1 MTTVGF
7 YTLGCK
13 VNQQETSALAARFQA
28 AGFVEVPFSAH
39 AAAYVIN
46 SCAVTGEAERK
57 SLSLARRQKQRHPE
71 SVVVLAGCF
80 PQVSLAKATSA
91 GVDLLVG
98 SNDKAS
104 IVELVTERM
113 QGQSTPAAVV
123 TPWSGKTAFEVISDA
138 YSSSRAR
145 ATLKVQDG
153 CEQYC
158 TYCIIPYARGR
169 ERSLNLETALAQAQS
184 LAAQGFKEII
194 LSGIHLGA
202 YGCDLTPPLSLARLV
217 GVVTATDGLRRL
229 RLGSVEPNDVTG
241 ALLAQFAQNP
251 KLCPHVHLPLQ
262 SGSNSVLRRMQRR
275 YTAEEYVDIVQN
287 LREAACGI
295 AITTDVLVGFPGESE
310 AEFRETCELVSRIGF
325 SRLHIFRYSLRN
337 GTPAAQMQPH
347 VPAGVKTARA
357 KALQALAE
365 REAYR
370 FNSTLVGKD
379 VEVLVESEEGDS
391 CVGHTANYVKAYLPS
406 THRAIGDVVTAR
418 VVSATADG
426 VWVSPG
432 E

>member
-1 MTTVGF
+1 MGTVGF
-7 YTLGCK
+7 HTLGCK

-28 AGFVEVPFSAH
+28 AGFVEVPFNAH
-39 AAAYVIN
+39 ANVYVIN

-80 PQVSLAKATSA
+80 PQVSMEKATSA

-104 IVELVTERM
+104 IVQLVSERIK
-113 QGQSTPAAVV
+113 GQSTPAAVV
-123 TPWSGKTAFEVISDA
+123 TPWSSETAFEVISDA

-169 ERSLNLETALAQAQS
+169 ERSLNLEAALEQAKT
-184 LAAQGFKEII
+184 LVAQGYKEIV
-194 LSGIHLGA
+194 LGGIHLGA
-202 YGCDLTPPLSLARLV
+202 YGRDLHRPVSLALLIEALS
-217 GVVTATDGLRRL
+217 ATDGLLRL
-229 RLGSVEPNDVTG
+229 RLGSVEPNDVSA
-241 ALLAQFAQNP
+241 ALLAQFAKNP

-262 SGSNSVLRRMQRR
+262 SGSDTVLRRMQRR
-275 YTAEEYVDIVQN
+275 YTAQDYVQIVAD
-287 LREAACGI
+287 LRKAAPTL
-295 AITTDVLVGFPGESE
+295 AVTTDVLVGFPGESE
-310 AEFRETCELVSRIGF
+310 AEFQETVELVSRIGF
-325 SRLHIFRYSLRN
+325 SRLHIFRYSRRT
-337 GTPAAQMQPH
+337 GTPAAEMQSH

-365 REAYR
+365 KEAHR
-370 FNSTLVGKD
+370 FNSNLVGQE
-379 VEVLVESEEGDS
+379 VEVLVESQAGDAYI
-391 CVGHTANYVKAYLPS
+391 GHTSNYVKAYLPS
-406 THRAIGDVVTAR
+406 IHGAIGDIVTAR
-418 VVSATADG
+418 VVAATAEG
-426 VWVSPG
+426 VWASP
-432 E
+432 

>member
-1 MTTVGF
+1 MGTVGL

-13 VNQQETSALAARFQA
+13 VNQQETSALASRFQA
-28 AGFVEVPFSAH
+28 AGFVEVPFSTH
-39 AAAYVIN
+39 ANIYVIN

-80 PQVSLAKATSA
+80 PQVSMEKATSA

-104 IVELVTERM
+104 IVELVSERI
-113 QGQSTPAAVV
+113 QGRSTPAAVV
-123 TPWSGKTAFEVISDA
+123 TPWSGDTAFEVISDS

-169 ERSLNLETALAQAQS
+169 ERSLNLETALAQAKT
-184 LAAQGFKEII
+184 LVAQGYKEIV
-194 LSGIHLGA
+194 LGGIHLGA
-202 YGCDLTPPLSLARLV
+202 YGRDLTPPASLARLI
-217 GVVTATDGLRRL
+217 GAVTATDGLLRL
-229 RLGSVEPNDVTG
+229 RLGSVEPNDVTA
-241 ALLAQFAQNP
+241 ALLAQFAKNP

-262 SGSNSVLRRMQRR
+262 SGSNTVLRRMQRR
-275 YTAEEYVDIVQN
+275 YTAQDYVQIVQD
-287 LREAACGI
+287 LRAAVPDL

-310 AEFRETCELVSRIGF
+310 AEFQETVELVSRIGF
-325 SRLHIFRYSLRN
+325 SRLHIFRYSRRT
-337 GTPAAQMQPH
+337 GTPAAEMQSH

-365 REAYR
+365 KEAHR
-370 FNSTLVGKD
+370 FNSNLVGQE
-379 VEVLVESEEGDS
+379 VEVLVESQAGDAYI
-391 CVGHTANYVKAYLPS
+391 GHTSNYVKAYLPS
-406 THRAIGDVVTAR
+406 THGAIGDIVTAR
-418 VVSATADG
+418 VVAATAEG
-426 VWVSPG
+426 VWASP
-432 E
+432 